1 MKTIRRTRAGSV
13 MKRRTKQTIF
23 YWSILALPLLQFGI
37 FYVGVNFNSLLLAF
51 RQFDVMTNESSFVG
65 FSNFAQVFRDIGQ
78 LEYFSQFFAAV
89 CREPCVRNGVCAAVF
104 LLYL

>member
-37 FYVGVNFNSLLLAF
+37 FYVGVNFNSILLSF
-51 RQFDVMTNESSFVG
+51 RDYSVTTAGGYSWVG
-65 FSNFAQVFRDIGQ
+65 FDNYIQSSVISGSWNICTLLFAI
-78 LEYFSQFFAAV
+78 L
-89 CREPCVRNGVCAAVF
+89 CCCVP
-104 LLYL
+104 